1 MGTYKEDLN
10 QKWQDLHESADAG
23 EAVEK
28 TLDLAGELG
37 KGAVAVA
44 GVGATTYGGLILGF
58 EVAVAVSAGIAAAPV
73 AVPVMAACVGLGCG
87 AGFFA
92 TESVAERYFNADTAD
107 RKKVED
113 TLGKAGKVY
122 GYFRSGQR
130 GLQWLKEK

>member
-23 EAVEK
+23 EVVEK

-44 GVGATTYGGLILGF
+44 GVGATTYGGLIVGF
-58 EVAVAVSAGIAAAPV
+58 EIAVAVSAGIATAPV

-87 AGFFA
+87 TGFFA
-92 TESVAERYFNADTAD
+92 SKSVAERYFNADTAD
-107 RKKVED
+107 RRKVED
-113 TLGKAGKVY
+113 AFGKAGKVY
-122 GYFRSGQR
+122 GYIRSGR
-130 GLQWLKEK
+130 GALRWLKGK

>member
-92 TESVAERYFNADTAD
+92 SKSVAERYFNADTAD